1 MVLWA
6 LYAGY
11 LSSLPVPPHRL
22 VTPVTFFSSRL
33 DLILRAASD
42 MIAEVVKSI
51 PYSSYW
57 IDCVIA
63 ELHQE
68 SPSCSE
74 DSEFDTRPRVLC
86 PQ

>member
-11 LSSLPVPPHRL
+11 LSSLPVSLHRL

-33 DLILRAASD
+33 DLILGAASD
-42 MIAEVVKSI
+42 MIAEVVKGKT
-51 PYSSYW
+51 YSSYW

-63 ELHQE
+63 ELH
-68 SPSCSE
+68 
-74 DSEFDTRPRVLC
+74 R
-86 PQ
+86 